1 MKKAILAMMIAFL
14 LVLIVVGSG
23 CIDSE
28 YDSEYVS
35 PQIDISIEEFFIDS
49 YWHAE
54 SGWYADCTITLVNRG
69 DKDGIATVL
78 IETSSETTSDEF
90 DLFVASHSTETQEFQ
105 VDVAYEGENIFC
117 ELVGQR

>member
-1 MKKAILAMMIAFL
+1 MKKAIVGMIIAFL
-14 LVLIVVGSG
+14 MVLSVVGSG

-28 YDSEYVS
+28 YDAEYVS
-35 PQIDISIEEFFIDS
+35 SQVDISIEKLIIDS
-49 YWHAE
+49 YWRTE

-78 IETSSETTSDEF
+78 IETSSETTREEF
-90 DLFVASHSTETQEFQ
+90 DLFVASHSTAEQEMQ

-117 ELVGQR
+117 VLVGQR